1 MFDKLYEVEKRYD
14 EITARLYDP
23 AVTSDV
29 ERYRS
34 LMKESAELAPIVEK
48 YREYQQAKARQEEAL
63 ALLDGGTDPELR
75 ELAEQELTD

>member
-29 ERYRS
+29 ER
-34 LMKESAELAPIVEK
+34 
-48 YREYQQAKARQEEAL
+48 
-63 ALLDGGTDPELR
+63 
-75 ELAEQELTD
+75 